1 MTINS
6 KLSDQ
11 LILYALVL
19 FSVILSIQKKYIYL
33 IIMILRNLK
42 LCSNQLLRT
51 IIIYLLELQK

>member
-11 LILYALVL
+11 LMLYALVL
-19 FSVILSIQKKYIYL
+19 SSVILSIQKKYIYL